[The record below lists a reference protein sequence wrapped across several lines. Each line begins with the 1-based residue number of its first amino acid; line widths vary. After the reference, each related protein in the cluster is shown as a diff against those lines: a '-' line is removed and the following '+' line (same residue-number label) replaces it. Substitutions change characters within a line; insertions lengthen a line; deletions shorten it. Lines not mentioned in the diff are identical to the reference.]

1 MGFERRLQHIASGAR
16 CELSADQLIIG
27 AGNEYLEILLTQI
40 LGRNKRVLM
49 ENPTYLQAYHTF
61 LNMGYQMT
69 LVSVEEDGIDPQKV
83 RNYDPD
89 VVYIMPSISSLLER
103 SCR

>member
-1 MGFERRLQHIASGAR
+1 MNCQH
-16 CELSADQLIIG
+16 DQLIIG

-49 ENPTYLQAYHTF
+49 ENPAYLQAYHTF

-89 VVYIMPSISSLLER
+89 VVYIKMCIRDSYNILSVKQSLWD
-103 SCR
+103 